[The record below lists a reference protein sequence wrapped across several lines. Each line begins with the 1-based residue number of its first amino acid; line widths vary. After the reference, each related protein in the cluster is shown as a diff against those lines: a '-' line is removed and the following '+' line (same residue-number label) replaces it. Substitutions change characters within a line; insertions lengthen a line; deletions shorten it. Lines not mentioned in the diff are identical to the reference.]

1 MKVIDLLVKIANG
14 EEVPKK
20 IIYKDRVREFDY
32 EDKDYTYISDT
43 DYYLFHDILVEGTGD
58 KMVTG
63 LNDEIEII
71 EDTPKKIE
79 HIHLANIPEER
90 RWFTFRDKINEI
102 IDKINEDSNER
113 NN

>member
-1 MKVIDLLVKIANG
+1 MKVIDLLNKIANG
-14 EEVPKK
+14 EKIPKK
-20 IIYKDRVREFDY
+20 FKIKHNFYENRIFSYNKKYQMFDDV
-32 EDKDYTYISDT
+32 EDIQYCKNSINIDDL
-43 DYYLFHDILVEGTGD
+43 DL
-58 KMVTG
+58 
-63 LNDEIEII
+63 EIEII